1 MRSTIT
7 AAALGASL
15 LFLAAPAYAADAQVA
30 PTPVTAGGQVEI
42 VAQCPAGAGSASISA
57 AVLGGASSVPML
69 ASSQNTADW
78 SVTLTVPVETLPGTY
93 ALGGTCGD
101 GTGFTATVVVA
112 TSTGPMGG
120 GGWAMRGPDTA
131 LLALGSAMLVAAA
144 VGALMLRRRPSTG
157 HRK

>member
-7 AAALGASL
+7 AAALSAA
-15 LFLAAPAYAADAQVA
+15 LFLLAAPAYAADTQVA
-30 PTPVTAGGQVEI
+30 PTPVTAGGQIEI
-42 VAQCPAGAGSASISA
+42 VAQCPTGAGSASISA

-69 ASSQNTADW
+69 ASSQNTTDW

-112 TSTGPMGG
+112 SSTGPMGG
-120 GGWAMRGPDTA
+120 GGWAMRGPDPA
-131 LLALGSAMLVAAA
+131 LLAAGAAMLAAPA
-144 VGALMLRRRPSTG
+144 AGGL
-157 HRK
+157 